1 MKNGDTQSRQRQ
13 PPGSLASE
21 TIRNKRP
28 PGADISFSISRA
40 PIDDSLPLRTYPRPR
55 YPGGP
60 FGNPLLR
67 PSEPSALFF
76 SVIFPAA
83 HLSLLNE
90 TGEADGAGALLFFFG
105 RSSPLSLS
113 SPFSFH
119 LSPSLSLPSSVS
131 SSLFCHRA
139 PDAKKRGLFESQP
152 GDRLSSGTS
161 KGHNSATW
169 NFPLREVVAMV
180 VGASVSYGCL
190 GVRAPP
196 TPSPPLVERRIY
208 GPVCFALVIHRVF
221 CFKSLFGFQ
230 SRRIDKFAREL
241 PMRCL

>member
-40 PIDDSLPLRTYPRPR
+40 PIGDPPPRPASLQPLRQPAL
-55 YPGGP
+55 
-60 FGNPLLR
+60 FSSS
-67 PSEPSALFF
+67 PSKPSALFF
-76 SVIFPAA
+76 SVIFPTA

-90 TGEADGAGALLFFFG
+90 TGEADGAGALLFFG

-113 SPFSFH
+113 SFF
-119 LSPSLSLPSSVS
+119 
-131 SSLFCHRA
+131 FCHRA

-152 GDRLSSGTS
+152 GDKLSSGTS

-169 NFPLREVVAMV
+169 NFPFREVVAMV
-180 VGASVSYGCL
+180 VGVSVFYASAYRHFPLPHRSLRRRSVGVSTL
-190 GVRAPP
+190 RFV
-196 TPSPPLVERRIY
+196 S
-208 GPVCFALVIHRVF
+208 H
-221 CFKSLFGFQ
+221 S
-230 SRRIDKFAREL
+230 
-241 PMRCL
+241 

>member
-40 PIDDSLPLRTYPRPR
+40 PI
-55 YPGGP
+55 
-60 FGNPLLR
+60 GNP
-67 PSEPSALFF
+67 PSSPSLAPSATRSPPSSISLYLTALFF

-90 TGEADGAGALLFFFG
+90 TGEADGAGCLSPLLRAVLLLCPFLSSIFFCLFFVM
-105 RSSPLSLS
+105 R
-113 SPFSFH
+113 
-119 LSPSLSLPSSVS
+119 
-131 SSLFCHRA
+131 RRMQ
-139 PDAKKRGLFESQP
+139 KERGLFESQA

-169 NFPLREVVAMV
+169 NFP
-180 VGASVSYGCL
+180 SS
-190 GVRAPP
+190 
-196 TPSPPLVERRIY
+196 
-208 GPVCFALVIHRVF
+208 
-221 CFKSLFGFQ
+221 
-230 SRRIDKFAREL
+230 
-241 PMRCL
+241 